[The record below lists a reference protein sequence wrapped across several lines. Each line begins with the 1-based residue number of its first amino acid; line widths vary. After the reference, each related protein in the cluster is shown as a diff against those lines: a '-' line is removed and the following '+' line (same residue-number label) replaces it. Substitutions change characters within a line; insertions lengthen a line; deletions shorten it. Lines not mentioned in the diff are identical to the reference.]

1 MYHIAAGFVAGAVV
15 GAAAASSRSS
25 APATAPQQPAQ
36 TTSATTVVYTSAPP
50 PPAATLPC
58 KADTLNVNGV
68 TYYRCGQSYYMQA
81 YGNSGPVYMPVQPP
95 Q

>member
-1 MYHIAAGFVAGAVV
+1 
-15 GAAAASSRSS
+15 
-25 APATAPQQPAQ
+25 
-36 TTSATTVVYTSAPP
+36 VVYTSAPP